1 MHSDWH
7 HHMRTPC
14 PPLICSSRGCETH
27 YIPRHQ
33 WLLVLDIETGSSP
46 SQKERRRGP
55 LHGPLAAGVNVL
67 DPRRKRCCNLL
78 RPAEAAKRQRC
89 RWHELLVRKRLV
101 SQPSVAPSQNPSA
114 VFCFQMFP
122 REITELVSSALLQ
135 KPRRFLCSAKVAKT
149 G

>member
-1 MHSDWH
+1 MAVWERRGHSDWH

-46 SQKERRRGP
+46 SQRKAAGP
-55 LHGPLAAGVNVL
+55 LHGPLTARVDVL
-67 DPRRKRCCNLL
+67 ALQRKRCCNLL

-89 RWHELLVRKRLV
+89 HWHELIVRKLLV
-101 SQPSVAPSQNPSA
+101 SQPSATPSQNPSP
-114 VFCFQMFP
+114 VFCLQVFP
-122 REITELVSSALLQ
+122 RQISEFVSSALL
-135 KPRRFLCSAKVAKT
+135 
-149 G
+149 